1 MSTYISSPVIKLQ
14 HGGAKANNLISFSA
28 MVVLTVFI
36 KLNPNY
42 FEPRS
47 TQQTPAKTLSLP
59 HESGLKGLRDDYLF
73 SKAAILDCSPTG
85 PLQSFI
91 DGEQKDGAAK

>member
-14 HGGAKANNLISFSA
+14 HGGGKANNLISFSA

-42 FEPRS
+42 FEPCS
-47 TQQTPAKTLSLP
+47 W
-59 HESGLKGLRDDYLF
+59 
-73 SKAAILDCSPTG
+73 KAADLSAQPNKLYRCLT
-85 PLQSFI
+85 
-91 DGEQKDGAAK
+91 KAV